1 MATQI
6 NQLGSMLAA
15 DIVAWGSAVI
25 GIALTASAV
34 VWVLRLLRGGAL
46 MRRASTGRQSC
57 SGDSHRG

>member
-34 VWVLRLLRGGAL
+34 VWVLRLMRG
-46 MRRASTGRQSC
+46 
-57 SGDSHRG
+57 